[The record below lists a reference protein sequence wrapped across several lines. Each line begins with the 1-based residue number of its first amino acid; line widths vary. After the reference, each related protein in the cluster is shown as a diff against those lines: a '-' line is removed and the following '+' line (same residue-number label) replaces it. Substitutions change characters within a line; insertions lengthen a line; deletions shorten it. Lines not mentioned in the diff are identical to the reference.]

1 MLLSIYVLMMLM
13 WQKKQLEV
21 NILVINMNVMSMA
34 RIRICF
40 KFTYLSDSVAL
51 DICCSLSIL
60 ACCPKL
66 RDEKDAMS
74 LNGVLERNHE
84 VFGKF

>member
-1 MLLSIYVLMMLM
+1 MV
-13 WQKKQLEV
+13 
-21 NILVINMNVMSMA
+21 

-60 ACCPKL
+60 ACCPEL

-74 LNGVLERNHE
+74 LNGALEHNHE
-84 VFGKF
+84 VFGKY

>member
-1 MLLSIYVLMMLM
+1 
-13 WQKKQLEV
+13 
-21 NILVINMNVMSMA
+21 MNAMSMV

-51 DICCSLSIL
+51 DICCSLFIL
-60 ACCPKL
+60 ACCL
-66 RDEKDAMS
+66 ELLDEKDAMS
-74 LNGVLERNHE
+74 LNGALECNHE